1 MSIQAF
7 VDNGYP
13 EGSEFLTQFLSSP
26 DFSNDTLQKLSLLS
40 NRCNKR
46 QKALEII
53 DLLDKGELSE
63 EEIMLAYVKQTRVW
77 LSLKQK
83 EITIEKPRLR
93 EPLQLL
99 KKILE
104 KMVGMGRL
112 GILTG
117 QSSGIFTFIKSL
129 MLFVEE
135 LLKPLKLMNGI
146 YDGLSLQKLILI
158 I

>member
-53 DLLDKGELSE
+53 D
-63 EEIMLAYVKQTRVW
+63 
-77 LSLKQK
+77 
-83 EITIEKPRLR
+83 
-93 EPLQLL
+93 
-99 KKILE
+99 
-104 KMVGMGRL
+104 
-112 GILTG
+112 
-117 QSSGIFTFIKSL
+117 
-129 MLFVEE
+129 
-135 LLKPLKLMNGI
+135 
-146 YDGLSLQKLILI
+146 
-158 I
+158 